1 MEYLAARARAKHPH
15 SQSGE
20 TTTLTTNPD
29 ATKPLG
35 LTAAGYNLPY
45 LHHGYVG
52 NRRGNGENKDMAFSG
67 S

>member
-1 MEYLAARARAKHPH
+1 MEYLAARAIAKHPH
-15 SQSGE
+15 NQSGEE

-35 LTAAGYNLPY
+35 LTAAGYNLLH

-52 NRRGNGENKDMAFSG
+52 NRRGNGES
-67 S
+67 